1 MSERLLNRDLLPGN
15 DCFGCG
21 HENPRGLRIEVTE
34 GEAEGDGL
42 VARFVPPSHATGFP
56 GITHGGALFT
66 AMDCL
71 ATWVVALRGPQD
83 DRYWLLG
90 SSDVSYRK
98 AAAAGT
104 PLRLAGRL
112 AGTESGDGRD
122 RLLVHVEIRDEDG
135 DLVAEGEFRE
145 VPVTAEK
152 LRLLAGVEEIPE
164 AWRSLFERREGGGR
178 RGDAG
183 APR

>member
-1 MSERLLNRDLLPGN
+1 MSKRLLNRELLPGN

-21 HENPRGLRIEVTE
+21 HDNPRGLQIEVTDGEEERE
-34 GEAEGDGL
+34 GLAG
-42 VARFVPPSHATGFP
+42 RFVPPTHSTGFP

-71 ATWVVALRGPQD
+71 ATWVVALQGPQD
-83 DRYWLLG
+83 DRYWLLE

-98 AAAAGT
+98 AAPEGE

-112 AGTESGDGRD
+112 AEREFDDGRE
-122 RLLVHVEIRDEDG
+122 RLQVHVEIRDEDG
-135 DLVAEGEFRE
+135 DLVSEGKFRE

-152 LRLLAGVEEIPE
+152 LRLLSGIEEIPD
-164 AWRSLFERREGGGR
+164 AWRSLFERGGSGGGR
-178 RGDAG
+178 DDPG
-183 APR
+183 APG